1 MSGAWRISYSLY
13 SYLGSGQANHAYLYL
28 NNYQLDE
35 TKHDTYSYRG
45 GTSTGGRV
53 MNLEVSA
60 GDRIEVRA
68 VKMEGHYR
76 YILYCAEYIPKL

>member
-53 MNLEVSA
+53 VNLEVSA
-60 GDRIEVRA
+60 GDRIYLRA
-68 VKMEGHYR
+68 TRMDAGYYDV
-76 YILYCAEYIPKL
+76 IFCAEFIR